1 MTVQHLLAQLYF
13 ISLSF
18 QILVVS
24 VLSIYELL
32 SDFDFN
38 LSQLNIYLFASFY
51 RIEGSYII
59 LENISNQFYFI
70 SIVKIYRIGDQK

>member
-1 MTVQHLLAQLYF
+1 MTAQHLLEQLYF

-70 SIVKIYRIGDQK
+70 LKVKIYRIGN

>member
-1 MTVQHLLAQLYF
+1 MTAQHLLEQLYF

-24 VLSIYELL
+24 VLSIYVLL
-32 SDFDFN
+32 FDFEFN

-70 SIVKIYRIGDQK
+70 LKVKIYRIGN